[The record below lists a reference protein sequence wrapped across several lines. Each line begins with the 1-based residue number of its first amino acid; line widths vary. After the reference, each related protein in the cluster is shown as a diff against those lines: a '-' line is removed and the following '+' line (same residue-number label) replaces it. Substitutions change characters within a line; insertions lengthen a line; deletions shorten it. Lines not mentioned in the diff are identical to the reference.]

1 MVGGKIRPASALRG
15 LVAGSALPIAFL
27 VYPGGRPAGLA
38 LAQGAA
44 LYAVIVAVTS
54 AWWQGWT
61 GSRQDPARDA
71 AVRLLVALTAVQA
84 LAIAVGQGWGPIGIR
99 IGAFGLSAL
108 ATPLIA
114 RWLRL
119 GLVPCPRL
127 DLPLAA
133 LLGAIAAL
141 RFPSAPLVSLT
152 CVCAVLMVAAY
163 TRGLFCAAASP
174 GPRPRRLLPVAIAV
188 LGWWYLDSM
197 FPLFGRTLGTPYRL
211 TGVGAAVATVGL
223 AVWGVGTWVALR
235 GVLASSRMARGGIAL
250 APMLVGLVAGAALAS
265 RGLLT
270 VGGSTTLATVLTMVL
285 GDGLERPDGDQEVKG
300 SAGGGRLSGEV

>member
-1 MVGGKIRPASALRG
+1 MVDGTIRPASALRG
-15 LVAGSALPIAFL
+15 LVAGSALPAAFV
-27 VYPGGRPAGLA
+27 VYPGGWPAGLA

-44 LYAVIVAVTS
+44 LYVVIVAITS

-71 AVRLLVALTAVQA
+71 AVRLVVALTAVQA
-84 LAIAVGQGWGPIGIR
+84 LAIGVGQGWGPVGIR
-99 IGAFGLSAL
+99 IGTFGSAAL

-119 GLVPCPRL
+119 GAVPCPRL
-127 DLPLAA
+127 DLPAAA

-141 RFPSAPLVSLT
+141 RFPSAPLVALT
-152 CVCAVLMVAAY
+152 CVCAVQVVAAF
-163 TRGLFCAAASP
+163 TRGLFHAVSYS
-174 GPRPRRLLPVAIAV
+174 GPRPACLLAVAIAV

-197 FPLFGRTLGTPYRL
+197 FPVLRVALGTGYGL
-211 TGVGAAVATVGL
+211 TGLGAVVATVAL
-223 AVWGVGTWVALR
+223 AAWGVGMWVALR
-235 GVLASSRMARGGIAL
+235 GALAGSRMALVGIAL
-250 APMLVGLVAGAALAS
+250 APMLVGIVAGAALAS

-285 GDGLERPDGDQEVKG
+285 EDGLEWPDGDQEVKG
-300 SAGGGRLSGEV
+300 SARGGRRAGEV